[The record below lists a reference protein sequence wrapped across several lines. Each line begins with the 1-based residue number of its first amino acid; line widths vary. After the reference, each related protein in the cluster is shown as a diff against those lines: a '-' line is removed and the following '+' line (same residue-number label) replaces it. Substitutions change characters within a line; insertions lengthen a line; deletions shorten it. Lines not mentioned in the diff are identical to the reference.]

1 MSLKEAV
8 RRIKETAN
16 IVDIIGE
23 HVALKKVGR
32 NYLGLCPFHAD
43 RKPSFT
49 VNEERQIFHCF
60 GCGAGGDVIAFYMKF
75 HNLDFVEA
83 VKELASRFNIPISWD
98 TKEDSFRE
106 KLFEVNQKAKRFF
119 EHLLWSSKEGEKA
132 RGYLKE
138 RGISSKVAKAFG
150 LGFAPASYDSL
161 ASHLK
166 LVGVPLELAEQ
177 AGLLIRRT
185 DGSFYDRFRERLI
198 FPIYDHSGRVVG
210 FGGRVLGQGEPKYLN
225 SPETPVYH
233 KGSILYGFY
242 QTRSFIR
249 EAKQGFIVEGY
260 FDLISLFEAGVTE
273 VLATLGTALTPHHAR
288 QLRSLASE
296 WYLVFDADEA
306 GVKAALRAAPIFL
319 NEGLFPKVISLPAGE
334 DPDTF
339 VRKFGAEG
347 FRKLVEEAQDI
358 FDFMIVVLEP
368 RFSKTPEGRLRLFQ
382 EIKPALA
389 AIKDPL
395 LFELELS
402 KLGEKLGVSE
412 TALRRAFDSRPSFQ
426 SPSPKGKVYSERLVL
441 EFLVHYPKFLADLL
455 EEGILEHVQNPLYRV
470 LIEKLSELE
479 NKSYADLSLEDLE
492 LQALLSEILLSPPP
506 FEEVSPEEV
515 FAGIKCWLLK
525 KKSKKKL
532 MEIRQAIKEAERA
545 GREEEA
551 LRLLKEYQDLCHFD
565 NFKI

>member
-8 RRIKETAN
+8 RRIKEVAN
-16 IVDIIGE
+16 IVDVIGE

-75 HNLDFVEA
+75 HNLDFVAA
-83 VKELASRFNIPISWD
+83 VKELASRFNISISWD
-98 TKEDSFRE
+98 TKEDSLRE
-106 KLFEVNQKAKRFF
+106 KLFEINQKAKRFF

-166 LVGVPLELAEQ
+166 LVGASLELAEQ
-177 AGLLIRRT
+177 AGLLVRRT
-185 DGSFYDRFRERLI
+185 DGSFYDRFRARLI
-198 FPIYDHSGRVVG
+198 FPIYDHSGRVAG
-210 FGGRVLGQGEPKYLN
+210 FGGRVLDQGEPKYLN

-233 KGSILYGFY
+233 KGSILYGFF
-242 QTRSFIR
+242 QARSFIR
-249 EAKQGFIVEGY
+249 EAKRGFIVEGY

-273 VLATLGTALTPHHAR
+273 VLATLGTALTSHHAR
-288 QLRSLASE
+288 QLRSLTSE

-319 NEGLFPKVISLPAGE
+319 NEGLFPKVITLPAGE

-358 FDFMIVVLEP
+358 FDFMIAVLEP

-382 EIKPALA
+382 EIKPALS

-402 KLGEKLGVSE
+402 KLGERLGVSE
-412 TALRRAFDSRPSFQ
+412 TALRRTFDSRSSFKV
-426 SPSPKGKVYSERLVL
+426 PSPKGKVYSERLVL
-441 EFLVHYPKFLADLL
+441 EFLVHYPEYLSSLL
-455 EEGILEHVQNPLYRV
+455 EEGILEHVQNPLYRA

-506 FEEVSPEEV
+506 FDDVSPEEV
-515 FAGIKCWLLK
+515 YAGIKCWLFR

-532 MEIRQAIKEAERA
+532 LEIRQAIKEAEKA

-551 LRLLKEYQDLCHFD
+551 LRLLKEYQNLCRL
-565 NFKI
+565 NL